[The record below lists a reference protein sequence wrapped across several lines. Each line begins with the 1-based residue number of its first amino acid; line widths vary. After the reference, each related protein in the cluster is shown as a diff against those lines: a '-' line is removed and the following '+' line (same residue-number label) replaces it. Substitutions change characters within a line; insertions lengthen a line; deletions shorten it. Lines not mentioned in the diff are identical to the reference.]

1 MSVKLFN
8 QGKRTIRGEAVDP
21 HDPVN
26 KDGSPK
32 KKPFVFPP
40 KEALE
45 FSDEE
50 ARKLKKMFG
59 SEMLSMEDVK
69 SQFSESRPAA
79 EAPSSTSKPA
89 TDSVAHDPL
98 SSLSEDERVA
108 VLALRAAKPPEEA
121 PVPKAPV
128 AKQEPSAFVN
138 VTEEEGKAALAAIEA
153 VRAKNAA
160 ANPDAPENQPA
171 TLMQKV
177 RDALGVNKEGV

>member
-8 QGKRTIRGEAVDP
+8 QGKRTIRGEAIDP
-21 HDPVN
+21 R
-26 KDGSPK
+26 DGK
-32 KKPFVFPP
+32 KKPFAFLP

-45 FSDEE
+45 FSDED

-59 SEMLSMEDVK
+59 SEMLSIDDVK
-69 SQFSESRPAA
+69 SQFDDSRPAA
-79 EAPSSTSKPA
+79 EATPVTSQPA
-89 TDSVAHDPL
+89 TNNSAHDPL

-108 VLALRAAKPPEEA
+108 VLALRAAKPPEEV

-153 VRAKNAA
+153 IRAKNAS

-177 RDALGVNKEGV
+177 REVLAGKESA